1 MSCALAIGDSKLHV
15 AVHPCQVW
23 SVLVTDPRV
32 RAAYAEGAGVY
43 RIVPAAVA
51 IPQTVDD
58 VVSLVRQAAASKIAL
73 IPRGAGSGMP
83 GGNVGSGIIA
93 DLSIGF
99 AELVIEAQ
107 AQVARAGASVTWSEV
122 NEAARPYGLRLPPDP
137 SSGAFATSGGMVATN
152 AAGPRSV
159 RYGSMR
165 RWVEG
170 LEVVEVD
177 GTVRTVK
184 RGAGSG
190 TRFALTSD
198 DRRLITDRF
207 PKTRKNSSGY
217 ALDRFAESGDEVDLF
232 VGSEGTL
239 GIVTEVQWKLDPI
252 PPHTAGA
259 ALGFA
264 DLESMSEAVR
274 YLVSLTPSAIELLD

>member
-107 AQVARAGASVTWSEV
+107 AQVARAGASVTWSE
-122 NEAARPYGLRLPPDP
+122 
-137 SSGAFATSGGMVATN
+137 
-152 AAGPRSV
+152 
-159 RYGSMR
+159 
-165 RWVEG
+165 
-170 LEVVEVD
+170 
-177 GTVRTVK
+177 
-184 RGAGSG
+184 
-190 TRFALTSD
+190 
-198 DRRLITDRF
+198 
-207 PKTRKNSSGY
+207 
-217 ALDRFAESGDEVDLF
+217 
-232 VGSEGTL
+232 
-239 GIVTEVQWKLDPI
+239 
-252 PPHTAGA
+252 
-259 ALGFA
+259 
-264 DLESMSEAVR
+264 
-274 YLVSLTPSAIELLD
+274 

>member
-1 MSCALAIGDSKLHV
+1 MSCALAIRDSKLHV
-15 AVHPCQVW
+15 VVHPCQVW

-51 IPQTVDD
+51 IPQTVAD
-58 VVSLVRQAAASKIAL
+58 VVSLVRQATASKTPL

-99 AELVIEAQ
+99 AELVIDTHAH
-107 AQVARAGASVTWSEV
+107 VARAGASVTWSRV

-152 AAGPRSV
+152 AAGPRTV

-190 TRFALTSD
+190 ARFALTPD

-239 GIVTEVQWKLDPI
+239 GIVT
-252 PPHTAGA
+252 
-259 ALGFA
+259 
-264 DLESMSEAVR
+264 
-274 YLVSLTPSAIELLD
+274 